1 MVGDVAAIGRG
12 SAPSLRRAVSAA
24 SIGNLLEWYDF
35 SVYAFFAAPIARLYF
50 PDSNPMKGVLLV
62 FLTYG
67 LGFIMRPVGAI
78 VIGHFGDK
86 YGRKSALVFT
96 VMAMAFGTVLIGV
109 LPTYATV
116 GAFGAVL
123 LTVARLIQGFSAGGE
138 WGGSTSFLVEYA
150 PQNKRGF
157 YGSLQQMTT
166 VGGLVLGSAY
176 GALLTG
182 LLSDA
187 QMLSWG
193 WRLPFLSGIL
203 LAVVGLFLRAKVEET
218 PKYEEIESRQQV
230 AKTPFMEM
238 LQSYPRETFTAFSFT
253 LLWTVGF
260 YIVLTY
266 MPTFMQ
272 QQLKIPA
279 SQALLAAAAGQLL
292 LAVLI
297 PFSGALSDRIG
308 RRPLLIT
315 ACAVFVIGI
324 VPMFKFVVSVH
335 EFWAVLVNQLFWA
348 IPLSFYSGA
357 GPAAIAEIFPTK
369 VRYVTLSTGYSISVA
384 IFGGF
389 APVIAQLLIGWTGD
403 PISPS
408 YYVILA
414 AVASLI
420 TMILI
425 RETYNQP
432 LR

>member
-1 MVGDVAAIGRG
+1 MVGEVIGRG
-12 SAPSLRRAVSAA
+12 KSRAPGLSRAVSAA
-24 SIGNLLEWYDF
+24 SIGNLLEWYDWG
-35 SVYAFFAAPIARLYF
+35 VYAFFAAPIAKLYF
-50 PDSNPMKGVLLV
+50 PDSNPLKGVLLV

-96 VMAMAFGTVLIGV
+96 VMTMALGTVLIGLV
-109 LPTYATV
+109 PSYAVV

-123 LTVARLIQGFSAGGE
+123 LTIARLIQGFSAGGE

-150 PQNKRGF
+150 PPEHRGF
-157 YGSLQQMTT
+157 YGSLQQVTT
-166 VGGLVLGSAY
+166 VGGLVLGTAY
-176 GALLTG
+176 GALLTSV
-182 LLSDA
+182 LSDE

-193 WRLPFLSGIL
+193 WRVPFLSGIL
-203 LAVVGLFLRAKVEET
+203 LAFVGFYLRSKVDET
-218 PKYEEIESRQQV
+218 PKYSAAERAHEV
-230 AKTPFMEM
+230 VKTPFMAM
-238 LQSYPRETFTAFSFT
+238 LQQYPKETFQAFCFT

-272 QQLKIPA
+272 QQLHISPPL
-279 SQALLAAAAGQLL
+279 SLLAASAGQLL

-308 RRPLLIT
+308 RRPLLIA
-315 ACAVFVIGI
+315 ACAVFFIGI
-324 VPMFKFVVSVH
+324 IPAFKIIVANPSFGVVL
-335 EFWAVLVNQLFWA
+335 ANQLFWA

-369 VRYVTLSTGYSISVA
+369 VRYVALSTGYSISVA

-389 APVIAQLLIGWTGD
+389 APVIAQQLILSTGD

-414 AVASLI
+414 AIASLV
-420 TMILI
+420 TMLMLK
-425 RETYNQP
+425 ESYHKP
-432 LR
+432 LQ

>member
-1 MVGDVAAIGRG
+1 
-12 SAPSLRRAVSAA
+12 
-24 SIGNLLEWYDF
+24 
-35 SVYAFFAAPIARLYF
+35 
-50 PDSNPMKGVLLV
+50 
-62 FLTYG
+62 
-67 LGFIMRPVGAI
+67 MRPVGAI

-96 VMAMAFGTVLIGV
+96 VMTMALGTVLIGLV
-109 LPTYATV
+109 PSYAVV

-123 LTVARLIQGFSAGGE
+123 LTIARLIQGFSAGGE

-150 PQNKRGF
+150 PPEHRGF
-157 YGSLQQMTT
+157 YGSLQQVTT
-166 VGGLVLGSAY
+166 VGGLVLGTAY
-176 GALLTG
+176 GALLTSV
-182 LLSDA
+182 LSDE

-193 WRLPFLSGIL
+193 WRVPFLSGIL
-203 LAVVGLFLRAKVEET
+203 LAFVGFYLRSKVDET
-218 PKYEEIESRQQV
+218 PKYSAAERAHEV
-230 AKTPFMEM
+230 VKTPFMAM
-238 LQSYPRETFTAFSFT
+238 LQQYPKETFQAFCFT

-272 QQLKIPA
+272 QQLHISPPL
-279 SQALLAAAAGQLL
+279 SLLAASAGQLL

-308 RRPLLIT
+308 RRPLLIA
-315 ACAVFVIGI
+315 ACAVFFIGI
-324 VPMFKFVVSVH
+324 IPAFKIVVANPSFGV
-335 EFWAVLVNQLFWA
+335 VLANQLFWA

-369 VRYVTLSTGYSISVA
+369 VRYVALSTGYSISVA

-389 APVIAQLLIGWTGD
+389 APVIAQQLILSTGD

-414 AVASLI
+414 AIASLV
-420 TMILI
+420 TMLMLK
-425 RETYNQP
+425 ESYHKP
-432 LR
+432 LQ

>member
-1 MVGDVAAIGRG
+1 MVGEVAGIGRG
-12 SAPSLRRAVSAA
+12 TAPSLTRAVSAA

-35 SVYAFFAAPIARLYF
+35 SVYAFFAAPIAKLYF
-50 PDSNPMKGVLLV
+50 PESNPMRGVLLV

-96 VMAMAFGTVLIGV
+96 VIAMAFGTVLIGV

-116 GAFGAVL
+116 GALGAVL

-176 GALLTG
+176 GAFLTAT
-182 LLSDA
+182 LSDA

-203 LAVVGLFLRAKVEET
+203 LAVVGLFLRSKVEET
-218 PKYEEIESRQQV
+218 PKYEEIESKHQV
-230 AKTPFMEM
+230 AKTPFLEM

-279 SQALLAAAAGQLL
+279 SQALLAASMGQLL
-292 LAVLI
+292 LAALI

-308 RRPLLIT
+308 RKPLLIT
-315 ACAVFVIGI
+315 ACAIFVVGI

-335 EFWAVLVNQLFWA
+335 EFWAVALNQLFWA

-408 YYVILA
+408 YYVIVA
-414 AVASLI
+414 AVASLV
-420 TMILI
+420 TMICI